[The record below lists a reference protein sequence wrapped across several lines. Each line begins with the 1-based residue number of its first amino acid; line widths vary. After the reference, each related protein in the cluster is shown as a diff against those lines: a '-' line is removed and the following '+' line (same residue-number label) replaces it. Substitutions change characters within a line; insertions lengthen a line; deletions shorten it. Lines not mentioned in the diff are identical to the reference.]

1 MLKELIHSERL
12 MIMLMTH
19 FMTIC
24 QSADV
29 RQILANVRFQSEK
42 NLRIY
47 QKILAAKWVIKKSC
61 AARCNCLT
69 V

>member
-1 MLKELIHSERL
+1 MLKKLIHSERL

-47 QKILAAKWVIKKSC
+47 QKILAAK
-61 AARCNCLT
+61 
-69 V
+69 